1 MGLWGMTEEFFEAG
15 LALDPSGCGAG
26 WARIAIAECATDPVD
41 ALECARRAVAANPDA
56 WGPWFA
62 SFIAQPAYQAK
73 DGAAALLAAAYDML
87 SSARPGSTPRPAFA
101 GAVPRAKY
109 RDALVVTRARIADK
123 TTARVQAAGPTA
135 GDALQRAIVFV
146 AVRLVGLALV
156 FLGLAIF
163 YAMTVP
169 GGWWCEYTI
178 SGFVA
183 VCATSCG
190 LPLLVTG
197 AVGTART

>member
-1 MGLWGMTEEFFEAG
+1 MGLWGTTEEFFEAG
-15 LALDPSGCGAG
+15 LAMDPSGCGAG

-62 SFIAQPAYQAK
+62 SFIAQPTYHANAV
-73 DGAAALLAAAYDML
+73 ALLAAAYQML
-87 SSARPGSTPRPAFA
+87 SSAKPGSSPRPAFA
-101 GAVPRAKY
+101 RVVPRAKY

-123 TTARVQAAGPTA
+123 TTARAHPAGPDAA
-135 GDALQRAIVFV
+135 GDALQRALVFL
-146 AVRLVGLALV
+146 AIRLVGLALV

-163 YAMTVP
+163 YAMTIP
-169 GGWWCEYTI
+169 GGWWCEYAI

-197 AVGTART
+197 AVGRART